1 MTDTQRK
8 EIHRLR
14 QAGTGYVKI
23 AQTLEL
29 SPNTVKAYCRRNG
42 LASTRSVKDSATL
55 SAPGTQAE
63 NNSSR
68 TGRINL
74 ISAANRGNCSAAEG
88 TGTLDFTGLLAKDAA
103 PRVNLVFAEQTD
115 EKAIHEVLGMLLR
128 ENCCDE

>member
-29 SPNTVKAYCRRNG
+29 SPNTVKA
-42 LASTRSVKDSATL
+42 
-55 SAPGTQAE
+55 
-63 NNSSR
+63 
-68 TGRINL
+68 
-74 ISAANRGNCSAAEG
+74 
-88 TGTLDFTGLLAKDAA
+88 
-103 PRVNLVFAEQTD
+103 
-115 EKAIHEVLGMLLR
+115 LR